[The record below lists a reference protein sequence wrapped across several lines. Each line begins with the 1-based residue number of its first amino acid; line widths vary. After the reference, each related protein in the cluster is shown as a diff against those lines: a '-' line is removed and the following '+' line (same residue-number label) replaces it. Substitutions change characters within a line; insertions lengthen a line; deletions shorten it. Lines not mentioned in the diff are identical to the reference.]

1 MSEERK
7 EADSKSNFI
16 PSLLTHFIQGYR
28 IMMPS
33 TDIDPCIFIKKNP
46 SKGRDFILHEMFT
59 HDTSRHPCVVC
70 IENYK

>member
-46 SKGRDFILHEMFT
+46 S
-59 HDTSRHPCVVC
+59 
-70 IENYK
+70 